1 KKRVEPFARLLG
13 LPFISFAAKPLP
25 MGLKKAMKAMGGT
38 EKNTAAVGDQV
49 FTDVMGGHL
58 LGVVSIMVMAIKEE
72 DYLRFKIKRKFEK
85 KFIDEY
91 IDKNGGVL

>member
-1 KKRVEPFARLLG
+1 PAKKQK
-13 LPFISFAAKPLP
+13 KPQK
-25 MGLKKAMKAMGGT
+25 GGGT